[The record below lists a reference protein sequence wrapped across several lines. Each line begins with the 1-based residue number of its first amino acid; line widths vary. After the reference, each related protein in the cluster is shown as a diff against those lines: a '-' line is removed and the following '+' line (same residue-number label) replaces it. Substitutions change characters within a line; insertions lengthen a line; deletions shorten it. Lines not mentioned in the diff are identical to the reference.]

1 MMNAAQ
7 SIDGNGLVMLDI
19 KQTSSGG
26 VAIKIVDTGCGISE
40 ANLKRVFEP
49 FFTTRPE
56 GKGQGLGL
64 SVAYSAIEKHKG
76 KLAINSREG
85 KGTVIEVRLPV
96 LKEQEEEKSASNPS
110 TESL

>member
-1 MMNAAQ
+1 M
-7 SIDGNGLVMLDI
+7 DGSLWL
-19 KQTSSGG
+19 
-26 VAIKIVDTGCGISE
+26 GCGDFRRG
-40 ANLKRVFEP
+40 LRHLFFVCVFEP

-96 LKEQEEEKSASNPS
+96 LQEQEKEKSASNPS

>member
-1 MMNAAQ
+1 MINAAQ
-7 SIDGNGLVMLDI
+7 SIDDTGLVMLDI
-19 KQTSSGG
+19 KQSTSGI
-26 VAIKIVDTGCGISE
+26 VVKIVDTGCGISQ

-49 FFTTRPE
+49 FYTTRPE

-76 KLAINSREG
+76 KLVINSREG

-96 LKEQEEEKSASNPS
+96 LKEKEEDKSASNS
-110 TESL
+110 NAESL